1 MQRVK
6 RYFTK
11 MHKGTTLIELIL
23 VLSVLVILMG
33 FCITNYFKL
42 YDNWANSTNI
52 DFCNNYILHML
63 KNSAVY
69 CENENKSGYLLFIG
83 ENKVKF
89 YCDNK
94 KIKEYKIPMGFR
106 FINIESF
113 NQRIGVN
120 NLGEILK
127 ACTIN
132 YEDIKG
138 KVHIITIRVG
148 TRYAQIK

>member
-1 MQRVK
+1 MQRFK
-6 RYFTK
+6 RQFIK
-11 MHKGTTLIELIL
+11 IHKGTTLIELMV
-23 VLSVLVILMG
+23 VLGVLVMIIS

-42 YDNWANSTNI
+42 YDSWTNSTNI
-52 DFCNNYILHML
+52 DFCNNYILHMV
-63 KNSAVY
+63 KNSALY
-69 CENENKSGYLLFIG
+69 CKNENKSGYLLFTG
-83 ENKVKF
+83 KDKVKF

-94 KIKEYKIPMGFR
+94 KIEEYEIPIEFR

-113 NQRIGVN
+113 NQRIGIN

-148 TRYAQIK
+148 TRYVQIK